1 MSSAKDF
8 FSNLFYNKKFV
19 LAFSLVISFI
29 LWLIISINENPERE
43 QIYSDITIAISTEGT
58 AAGELGLDVIST
70 NATTASVKVSGP
82 SYVLAS
88 LSPNNISVTASL
100 AEVNEVGTFDLNLTA
115 ACANESSVKVV
126 SITPQKIT
134 AKFDYTDT
142 KLYNVEV
149 DAKGATAVSGLVV
162 DTPVVSNSSDSTV
175 SISGARTDLEKIA
188 RVAAVADVKKELDIT
203 TSFDADIHLYD
214 EDGNDLDINN
224 YTLSV
229 NKIKITVPI
238 LKQKQVAVKVAFANK
253 PEAYANSDL
262 AYTVST
268 NAVTI
273 LGPETSVEKI
283 DSISLTPIDFD
294 SISVSNNSFDVA
306 PVLPNGVKIAE
317 NIETVTVSIN
327 TSQFSEATF
336 DVASFE
342 FKLPDGLKGS
352 AVGIRNVKICGPRTA
367 IRRINSGDLYAV
379 ADLSGKSAGEYT
391 VPVRIYSKSYKTV
404 WQVGTYN
411 AVVTVK

>member
-19 LAFSLVISFI
+19 LVFSLVISFV
-29 LWLIISINENPERE
+29 LWLIITINENPERE

-58 AAGELGLDVIST
+58 AAGELGLDVVST
-70 NATTASVKVSGP
+70 DATTATVKVSGP

-88 LSPNNISVTASL
+88 LSPNSISVTASL

-115 ACANESSVKVV
+115 ACANESSVKIV

-149 DAKGATAVSGLVV
+149 DAKGATAVSGLIV

-175 SISGARTDLEKIA
+175 SISGARSDLEKIA
-188 RVAAVADVKKELDIT
+188 RVAAVADVNKELDIT
-203 TSFDADIHLYD
+203 TSFDADVHLYD
-214 EDGNDLDINN
+214 ADGNELDASN

-229 NKIKITVPI
+229 NQIKITVPI
-238 LKQKQVAVKVAFANK
+238 LKQKQVDVKVAFSNK
-253 PEAYANSDL
+253 PEAYNNSDL
-262 AYTVST
+262 SYRVST
-268 NAVTI
+268 DKVTI
-273 LGPETSVEKI
+273 LGPETSVAKI

-294 SISVSNNSFDVA
+294 SISASNNSFDVA
-306 PVLPNGVKIAE
+306 FVLPNGVKIAE

-327 TSQFSEATF
+327 TSQFAEATF
-336 DVASFE
+336 DIASFE

-352 AVGIRNVKICGPRTA
+352 ALGIRNVKICGPRTA
-367 IRRINSGDLYAV
+367 IRRINSDDLYAV

-391 VPVRIYSKSYKTV
+391 VPVRIYSKSYKTI